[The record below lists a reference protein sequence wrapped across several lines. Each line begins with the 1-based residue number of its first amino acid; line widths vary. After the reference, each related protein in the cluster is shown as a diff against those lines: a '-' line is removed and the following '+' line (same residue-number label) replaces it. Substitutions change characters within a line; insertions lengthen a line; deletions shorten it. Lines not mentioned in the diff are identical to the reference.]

1 MAVNQIAV
9 TPKNIICEVIYRLY
23 KNILN
28 ENYGVNCEVLEV
40 DELLSVYHI
49 LTSGCDNVDE
59 IMECIDVDLY
69 DNNFVCSGEVQTFT
83 CVVSAQVIPE
93 QLCTSPE
100 VSITYK

>member
-1 MAVNQIAV
+1 MAGKIIAV
-9 TPKNIICEVIYRLY
+9 TPKNVICEVIYRLY
-23 KNILN
+23 RNILN
-28 ENYGVNCEVLEV
+28 EQYGVDCEVLEV
-40 DELLSVYHI
+40 DELLSVFHI
-49 LTSGCDNVDE
+49 LNSGCSNVDE

-69 DNNFVCSGEVQTFT
+69 DNNFVCSAEVQTFT